1 MSYQTF
7 EDYNKEVFSFGDKIE
22 KYCKTCVVWLLYKIH
37 YLEISDVFAFYGAML
52 CAFEL
57 RVPAI
62 IADYYI
68 NSCVDTLSVLHRSA
82 F

>member
-1 MSYQTF
+1 M
-7 EDYNKEVFSFGDKIE
+7 YNKEVFSFGDKIE

-37 YLEISDVFAFYGAML
+37 YLEISDVFAFCGAML

-57 RVPAI
+57 HVPAI